1 MFPSLR
7 VLPLLLAAFALA
19 LLPWAADA
27 QNRGRDRAQAER
39 QAERQAAS
47 ERQHGR
53 QAEQRALSD
62 SVRRVGRA
70 TQGQVLSAERVRFEG
85 RDVSRVKVID
95 GNGRVRVLWDD
106 PQSASGDEPRSR
118 TRRDDGDDPT
128 L

>member
-1 MFPSLR
+1 MFTSLR
-7 VLPLLLAAFALA
+7 APALLLAAFVLA
-19 LLPWAADA
+19 ALPWGADA
-27 QNRGRDRAQAER
+27 QDRGRDRAQAD
-39 QAERQAAS
+39 RQAAA

>member
-7 VLPLLLAAFALA
+7 ALPLLLAALALA

-39 QAERQAAS
+39 QAERQDAA

-70 TQGQVLSAERVRFEG
+70 TRGQVLSAERVRFEG

-95 GNGRVRVLWDD
+95 GSGRVRVLWDD

>member
-1 MFPSLR
+1 MSPSLR
-7 VLPLLLAAFALA
+7 ALPLLLAASALA
-19 LLPWAADA
+19 ALPWAAGA
-27 QNRGRDRAQAER
+27 QDPGRERGQG
-39 QAERQAAS
+39 ERQAAA

-62 SVRRVGRA
+62 SVRRIGRA
-70 TQGQVLSAERVRFEG
+70 TQGQVLSAERVKFEG

-95 GNGRVRVLWDD
+95 GSGRVRVLWDD
-106 PQSASGDEPRSR
+106 PQAGSGDEPRSR

>member
-1 MFPSLR
+1 MAPPLR
-7 VLPLLLAAFALA
+7 ALPLLLAAFALA
-19 LLPWAADA
+19 VLPWAVDA
-27 QNRGRDRAQAER
+27 QDRGRDRAQAER
-39 QAERQAAS
+39 QAAA

-95 GNGRVRVLWDD
+95 GSGRVRVLWDD
-106 PQSASGDEPRSR
+106 PQSASGNEPRSR